1 MLNGNWLRTGYI
13 QPFAFETKKY
23 EICYLFC
30 INQHNKSLKH
40 RTLNTELHS
49 KHVQPNKMIEKLFNK
64 SHKWLICNETATPPP
79 IYMHHIEH
87 P

>member
-1 MLNGNWLRTGYI
+1 MLNGKSTEKPGTFNPLPLKRD
-13 QPFAFETKKY
+13 KY

-30 INQHNKSLKH
+30 INQHNKSFKH

-64 SHKWLICNETATPPP
+64 SHK
-79 IYMHHIEH
+79 
-87 P
+87 